1 MVSEDCDFI
10 PAVYHEQR
18 NVRRLLR
25 KHVSGVVVLFAIC
38 LIWFGSHRHRIKS
51 AEAFMADIELQKAEL
66 DVVAARKSEM
76 ERARAVLKNLQ
87 DLMDELAGSRSLV
100 TVFGELSRRIPDS
113 IVLTGCHLYEPS
125 LSEYS
130 VNVENNGSTVAGI
143 GFSPKRPG
151 IAFQSASP
159 EVVEVDSMR
168 RGLTLVGVARSV
180 PDIIDFAASLDKSPA
195 FYEVDMDVREAT
207 LYAGRPA
214 HRFRMTCQ
222 IAQGSERAR

>member
-1 MVSEDCDFI
+1 MVSDDCDFI

-18 NVRRLLR
+18 QVRRLLR
-25 KHVSGVVVLFAIC
+25 KHVAGVVVVFAIS
-38 LIWFGSHRHRIKS
+38 LIWFGSHQHRIKS
-51 AEAFMADIELQKAEL
+51 AEAVIADIALQKAEL

-87 DLMDELAGSRSLV
+87 DLMGELAGSRSLV

-130 VNVENNGSTVAGI
+130 VDVENNGSTDTGI
-143 GFSPKRPG
+143 GFSRARSG
-151 IAFQSASP
+151 SGLQSASP

-168 RGLTLVGVARSV
+168 RGLTLIGVARSV

-207 LYAGRPA
+207 LYAGLPA

-222 IAQGSERAR
+222 IAQELERVR